1 MWADGPRRGE
11 VVILRD
17 RHVVI
22 DEHDGLDWRR
32 HGYDDPSRPVET
44 QRTVWSVFGYRVGDR
59 MWRMLVPE
67 YRNETMILLTLI
79 DAEPALLREVE
90 VSG

>member
-1 MWADGPRRGE
+1 MWADGPHRGE

-17 RHVVI
+17 RYVFI

-32 HGYDDPSRPVET
+32 HDYDEPVET
-44 QRTVWSVFGYRVGDR
+44 RRTIWSVFGYRVGDR
-59 MWRMLVPE
+59 MWRMLVPQD
-67 YRNETMILLTLI
+67 RNETMILLTLI